1 MQVGS
6 HEKVLIVMDDTEQ
19 KIKEMII
26 ELHRIP
32 GIGWHNI
39 DRAVNAA
46 MWTRE
51 SWDAGQLQEIG
62 FRKER
67 AQKAA
72 ALLAGKRQSPDWARS
87 GPIEQSGTAIITCYD
102 KNYPS
107 ILKEI
112 AQPPWVLYAK
122 GRLELL
128 ERPAVALVG
137 TRVPTAY
144 GRHTAALMARELA
157 QDGFAVVSGL
167 AKGVDAIAHLAA
179 LEEKGGTIAVLPTPI
194 DTCYPP
200 ENLSLFRKIAQ
211 NGLLL
216 SETPLGTVLHRGQF
230 HQRNRIIA
238 GLSRATIV
246 VEGASQSGSLITAKF
261 AFQMDR
267 ELFAV
272 PGPISSPKSEGPNAL
287 IRDGMAKLISS
298 SRQVASELEWLGDT
312 VSKQPAARS
321 DGPSSA
327 SSGESEEEL
336 KLIALLQDQQLTID
350 ELHEISG
357 IPFGHLNALLLN
369 LCIKRKIGLQAGSIY
384 CVL

>member
-1 MQVGS
+1 MN
-6 HEKVLIVMDDTEQ
+6 DTEQ
-19 KIKEMII
+19 KIREMII
-26 ELHRIP
+26 ALYHIP

-39 DRAVNAA
+39 DRAVNAD
-46 MWTRE
+46 MWSNE
-51 SWDAGQLQEIG
+51 SWDVGHFEGIG
-62 FRKER
+62 FRKDR
-67 AQKAA
+67 AEKAA
-72 ALLAGKRQSPDWARS
+72 ALLVGKRHSPDWLSS
-87 GPIEQSGTAIITCYD
+87 GATEQSGTAIITCYD

-144 GRHTAALMARELA
+144 GRHTAAAMARELS

-179 LEEKGGTIAVLPTPI
+179 LEEAGGTIAVMPTPI
-194 DTCYPP
+194 DTCYPS
-200 ENLSLFRKIAQ
+200 ENLSLFRAIAQ
-211 NGLLL
+211 KGLLL
-216 SETPLGTVLHRGQF
+216 SETPLGTTLHRGQF

-246 VEGASQSGSLITAKF
+246 VEGASQSGSLITAKY

-298 SRQVASELEWLGDT
+298 SKQVAKELEWLGDAFLRKPET
-312 VSKQPAARS
+312 RTEESLSAA
-321 DGPSSA
+321 
-327 SSGESEEEL
+327 SGDSEEEL

-350 ELHEISG
+350 ELHETSG

-369 LCIKRKIGLQAGSIY
+369 LCIKRKIGLQSGSIY